1 MREMKERRMIDK
13 ERGRI
18 EIGWMIVEEIEMVI
32 EMVMMKEIE
41 RVKGRE
47 KGMEER
53 DKIVKWI
60 GIGIG
65 GKIIMKVEKVVLLI
79 VMMMVVGRKVI
90 KWIIK
95 VVEKKGQRELLRI
108 GVMEI
113 EIGVELGEENILGV

>member
-18 EIGWMIVEEIEMVI
+18 EIGWMIVEEIEMVM